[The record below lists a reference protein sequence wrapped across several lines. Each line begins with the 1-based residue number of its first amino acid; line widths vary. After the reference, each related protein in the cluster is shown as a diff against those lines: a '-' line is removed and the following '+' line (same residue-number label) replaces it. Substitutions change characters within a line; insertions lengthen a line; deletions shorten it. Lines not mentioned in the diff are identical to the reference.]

1 MNLDTSQS
9 VPAFLH
15 GDGKMAQSTR
25 EFDWSSTTLGPPA
38 QWPLSLQ
45 TTVSILLQSDFPMF
59 LWWGDT
65 FIQFYNDAYSPNLSP
80 TTDQLP
86 ALAQQGAAYWT
97 PIWPALQYHFDQL
110 LAGKKNTSA
119 DQQLIPVSADN
130 QARLV
135 PWPGSYSLIRD
146 DSGQAA
152 GVLLI
157 CQETTLQS
165 VFPQNLLSP
174 AHPEETNKVGL
185 WEFNPHTSM
194 VHWDATCASLFG
206 FSNCHAISLQEAL
219 KQVHPDDA
227 LRAIDATQW
236 GMNAR
241 RSNYFDL
248 TYRTIGADDQQIR
261 WVRFTGRAYYTP
273 LGDVHHYGGVARS
286 MTREMETQHQIKQSE
301 HRFRSLIENSP
312 VAIAIVRGPDFII
325 ELVNHRM
332 CAIYNRTQQ
341 ELQGKP
347 MFSVIPESAGQGYEE
362 LLTAVMQT
370 GKSFTGN
377 EMPIMLRRNG
387 QTRLRYINLSYE
399 SLRDIDGAI
408 TGVAIAGIDV
418 TDQVLA
424 RQRAEDSEAQLR
436 RIFYHAPTAIG
447 IFKGPDFIIEI
458 ANPQLCALWGR
469 EEDEVIG
476 RPLFDVIPETK
487 GQGFEDLLVGVLTT
501 GRSFVGNELPVSL
514 NRKGQLET
522 RYFDFVYAPF
532 PDTNNQ
538 MNRIILTAS
547 EVTKRRQVRQQVEQL
562 LARERE
568 LNEMKS
574 NFVTLASHE
583 FRTPMG
589 TILSSA
595 SLISSYNGVHD
606 FDKRERHVQR
616 IKSAIDNLTNL
627 LANFLSIS
635 QLDNVTFCSTLHRL
649 DLSAFCR
656 DVIDEMRPALKP
668 QQYITYEHREGP
680 TTIEVDDQLVKNIL
694 INLLTNASKY
704 SAEGKPIELTTAV
717 QPGQL
722 QLWVRDWGIG
732 IPDTDK
738 DKLFVNF
745 FRARNAIHVQGTGLG
760 LYIVKRYV
768 DLLGGTISFTS
779 QLGTGTLF
787 SVQLPLQPSVA

>member
-1 MNLDTSQS
+1 
-9 VPAFLH
+9 
-15 GDGKMAQSTR
+15 MAQSIR

-59 LWWGDT
+59 LWWGDG
-65 FIQFYNDAYSPNLSP
+65 FIQFYNDAYSPNLN
-80 TTDQLP
+80 TATDQLP
-86 ALAQQGAAYWT
+86 ALAQEGATYWT
-97 PIWPALQYHFDQL
+97 LIWPALKHQFDQIL
-110 LAGKKNTSA
+110 VSKKNTSS
-119 DQQLIPVSADN
+119 DQQLIPVFADN

-135 PWPGSYSLIRD
+135 PWPGNYSLIRD
-146 DSGQAA
+146 DSGQLA

-157 CQETTLQS
+157 CQETASQS
-165 VFPQNLLSP
+165 VLPQNLLSP
-174 AHPEETNKVGL
+174 AHPEETSKVGL
-185 WEFNPHTSM
+185 WEFSPHTSM

-206 FSNCHAISLQEAL
+206 FSSNNDISLQAAL
-219 KQVHPDDA
+219 RQIHPDDA
-227 LRAIDATQW
+227 LRVIDATQW
-236 GMNAR
+236 GMKAR

-273 LGDVHHYGGVARS
+273 LGDIHHYGGVARS

-301 HRFRSLIENSP
+301 YRFRSLIENSP
-312 VAIAIVRGPDFII
+312 VAIAIIRGPAFII
-325 ELVNHRM
+325 ELVNQRM
-332 CAIYNRTQQ
+332 CTIYNRTQQ

-347 MFSVIPESAGQGYEE
+347 LFSAIPESAKQGYEE

-399 SLRDIDGAI
+399 SLRDIDGEI

-469 EEDEVIG
+469 EEADVIG
-476 RPLFDVIPETK
+476 KPLFDVIPETK
-487 GQGFEDLLVGVLTT
+487 GQGFEDLLVGVRTT

-514 NRKGQLET
+514 KRKGQLET
-522 RYFDFVYAPF
+522 NYFDFVYAPF
-532 PDTNNQ
+532 PDSNDQ
-538 MNRIILTAS
+538 MDRIILTAS
-547 EVTKRRQVRQQVEQL
+547 EVTKRRQVRQQVEKL
-562 LARERE
+562 LSRERE
-568 LNEMKS
+568 LNDMKS

-595 SLISSYNGVHD
+595 SLISSYNGIDD

-635 QLDNVTFCSTLHRL
+635 QLDNATFCSTLHRL
-649 DLSAFCR
+649 DLPAFCR
-656 DVIDEMRPALKP
+656 DVVDEMRLTLKP
-668 QQYITYEHREGP
+668 QQYIIYEHREGP
-680 TTIEVDDQLVKNIL
+680 TTIEIDDQLVKNIL

-704 SAEGKPIELTTAV
+704 SAEGKAIELTTAV
-717 QPGQL
+717 QAGQL